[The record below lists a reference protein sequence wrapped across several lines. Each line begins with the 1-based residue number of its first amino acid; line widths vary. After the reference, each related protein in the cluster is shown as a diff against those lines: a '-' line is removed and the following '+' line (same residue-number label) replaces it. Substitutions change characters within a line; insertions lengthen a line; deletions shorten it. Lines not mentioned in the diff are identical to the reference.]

1 MSNEKDFLDKFIN
14 INESIKNAQTYIKEN
29 YHIDSE
35 YDDENNLMY
44 IWSKDVN
51 ESLNINAAQEYISEQ
66 IGDEFVN
73 VILGKK
79 Q

>member
-14 INESIKNAQTYIKEN
+14 INESIKNTQTYIKEN

-35 YDDENNLMY
+35 YDEENNLMY
-44 IWSKDVN
+44 IWANNVN

>member
-14 INESIKNAQTYIKEN
+14 INESIKNTQTYIKEN

-35 YDDENNLMY
+35 YDEENNLMY
-44 IWSKDVN
+44 IWSNNVN

-73 VILGKK
+73 VILGQK

>member
-14 INESIKNAQTYIKEN
+14 INESIKNTQAYIKEN

-35 YDDENNLMY
+35 YDEENNLMY
-44 IWSKDVN
+44 IWTNNVN

>member
-14 INESIKNAQTYIKEN
+14 INESIKNTQTYIKEN

-35 YDDENNLMY
+35 YDEENNLMY
-44 IWSKDVN
+44 IWTNNVN

>member
-1 MSNEKDFLDKFIN
+1 MSNEKDVVDKFIN

-35 YDDENNLMY
+35 YDEDTNLLYM
-44 IWSKDVN
+44 WSTNVN
-51 ESLNINAAQEYISEQ
+51 ESLNLGAARAYVSEN
-66 IGDEFVN
+66 IGDEFIN
-73 VILGKK
+73 VIFGMK